1 VASRILKW
9 VSMCMHLGER
19 VHAAKM
25 SRSEVGAIILKWV
38 SICKH
43 LGERVHAAKMSGGE
57 VGA

>member
-1 VASRILKW
+1 LKW